1 MEERN
6 DINKFRKKRARE
18 KLRLKLALALLIA
31 LVVLLVALNWG
42 SIIAP
47 LKDAALDVGE
57 GGFPVELPGSV
68 NYTLDGLGENFYLLT
83 DTYIYTY
90 NSEGARITE
99 EQHGFQSPVSL
110 SNNRRVLVY
119 DKNGKEF
126 SLFSRTGKIYTGSV
140 EDSIVFASIGNEE
153 RSAVITTSTRYS
165 NYLYVFNGEGKQI
178 FRWASPDYKI
188 MQAEFSADDKS
199 IFVAALGAQQ
209 GNLQLYLI
217 RFDLDNAESHIWQT
231 YIGNDIS
238 YSLEQIDGRLYMV
251 TGGGSYLVDCESGE
265 LVCEC
270 AFSRSITDI
279 PRADTYSVIFKDTA
293 SSGDILTVYNQSL
306 EAYETLYINS
316 LTCVRESGGR
326 FYVLGGQQINS
337 YDSELQL
344 LKTYEL
350 DDVYSDMIIMN
361 GYAYL
366 LGYNVVSRIE
376 L

>member
-6 DINKFRKKRARE
+6 DINRFRKKRARE
-18 KLRLKLALALLIA
+18 KLIFRLALVLLIVLAALL
-31 LVVLLVALNWG
+31 VVLNWG

-68 NYTLDGLGENFYLLT
+68 SYTLDGLGENFYLLT

-90 NSEGARITE
+90 NSEGARITD
-99 EQHGFQSPVSL
+99 EQHGFQNPVSL
-110 SNNRRVLVY
+110 SNSKRVLVY

-126 SLFSRTGKIYTGSV
+126 SLFSRTGSVYTGSV
-140 EDSIVFASIGNEE
+140 EDSIVFASIGNSD
-153 RSAVITTSTRYS
+153 RCAVVTTSARYS

-209 GNLQLYLI
+209 GSLQLNLI

-231 YIGNDIS
+231 PIGSDIS
-238 YSLEQIDGRLYMV
+238 YSLEQADNRLYVV

-265 LVCEC
+265 IVSDCT
-270 AFSRSITDI
+270 FSRSITDI
-279 PRADTYSVIFKDTA
+279 PRTDMFSVVFKDTA
-293 SSGDILTVYNQSL
+293 SSGDILTVYNRSL
-306 EAYETLYINS
+306 EPAATLYINN
-316 LTCVRESGGR
+316 LTCMRERGGC
-326 FYVLGGQQINS
+326 FYVLSGQQINS
-337 YDSELQL
+337 YDSALQP

-350 DDVYSDMIIMN
+350 DDVYSDMIVMN

-366 LGYNVVSRIE
+366 LGYNVVQRVE